1 MAWFQL
7 DPEGLAARARIAGVA
22 APTLGASL
30 LRGTLGFTAVS
41 VAGFAPWA
49 LLGGF
54 FHRVVGEAGM
64 YIACALVFIGLSGLL
79 LHKLIIGPGSLPRFY
94 KLFSITFA
102 LYSIAWIVAWMSI
115 GGHTGSIVGLFAG
128 TLVMGG
134 LFALAF
140 EAGLVAAIGSV
151 VALFALNSAGYFFGG
166 VVEHDIATMK
176 EMSLLGIQLDKRQT
190 FTVAMLSW
198 GVFYGLGLGAGLALA
213 FYFCQAKARALLK
226 S

>member
-7 DPEGLAARARIAGVA
+7 APDSISTRARVAGVA

-30 LRGTLGFTAVS
+30 LRGTIGFMLVS

-54 FHRVVGEAGM
+54 FHRIVGEAGM

-94 KLFSITFA
+94 KLFSIAFA
-102 LYSIAWIVAWMSI
+102 LYSIAWIAAWMSI

-128 TLVMGG
+128 TLVMGVV
-134 LFALAF
+134 FARAF
-140 EAGLVAAIGSV
+140 DGCIGVTIKSV
-151 VALFALNSAGYFFGG
+151 LALFVLNSAGYFFGG
-166 VVEHDIATMK
+166 MVEHDLAAMK
-176 EMSLLGIQLDKRQT
+176 EMSLVGFRLGRNET
-190 FTVAMLSW
+190 FTLAMLSW
-198 GVFYGLGLGAGLALA
+198 GVFYGLGLGGGLGLA
-213 FYFCQAKARALLK
+213 FYFCQARARALLNT
-226 S
+226 